1 MSKTNKKKKTMSTID
16 FFGDNDIYFGFCH
29 LLQTQNISSVE
40 SDHSLEF
47 DFEIFHVLSSE
58 S

>member
-1 MSKTNKKKKTMSTID
+1 MSTID